1 MKMTNENH
9 IRIDGETLAAE
20 LGYDNLLE
28 MRMELSR
35 MSNMRPGELKPEDLT
50 ELTEIEVDGNADR
63 GAAGAV
69 AAPADKE
76 SLLLSV

>member
-9 IRIDGETLAAE
+9 IRIDGERLAAE

-50 ELTEIEVDGNADR
+50 ELTEIEVDETLTEEQQ
-63 GAAGAV
+63 AV